1 MTASPG
7 RHRYRPSQ
15 SLVKIGRVFVG
26 VVGFVAS
33 AGYLIDKFGAL
44 RGGEL
49 LLAGWAI
56 ILAVGILVSGPTM
69 MSRPSRKQWIGA
81 GLLVVVAIASA
92 TTFTLTKRSA
102 TQELMQRWDGHFAK
116 DVDNCDELAS
126 VVLPGTQPD
135 VLGPDG
141 VAIARVQLHT
151 FSKPGCPPAVWAWV
165 PWGGDPA
172 QKQPVPDGWTM
183 HVVARRDKT
192 NTRLDATEP
201 ASGQPVWYP
210 ISKILIANSEAGCV
224 AVDVF
229 LTKNDGT
236 SPPTPTATTGC
247 RTVG

>member
-15 SLVKIGRVFVG
+15 TLIKIGRVFVG
-26 VVGFVAS
+26 VVSFVAS

-44 RGGEL
+44 RGAEL
-49 LLAGWAI
+49 LVAGWAVI
-56 ILAVGILVSGPTM
+56 FAVGILASGPTM
-69 MSRPSRKQWIGA
+69 MSRPSPKKWVA
-81 GLLVVVAIASA
+81 ATVLLIVAIASG
-92 TTFTLTKRSA
+92 TTFLLTKPDP
-102 TQELMQRWDGHFAK
+102 TQDLMRQWDGKFAK

-141 VAIARVQLHT
+141 ASIATVQLHT
-151 FSKPGCPPAVWAWV
+151 FSKQGCPPAVWAWV
-165 PWGGDPA
+165 PWHGDPA
-172 QKQPVPDGWTM
+172 LKQPVPDGWTV

-192 NTRLDATEP
+192 NTRLDATER

-210 ISKILIANSEAGCV
+210 ISKILIATHDAGCV

-229 LTKNDGT
+229 LSKNDGT

-247 RTVG
+247 KTVD